1 MQQVLLTALN
11 DWFRHRG
18 ARLGAA
24 LAYYS
29 VFSLGPL
36 LLIVTS
42 VAGLLFGDEAARG
55 ALGAQFRSMLGD
67 SGAQAVEAML
77 KGASIESSGWLAGA
91 TGIILLLVAALGVVV
106 QLKDAL
112 NTIWEVKEPEYA
124 GLWWYLRTYLISAA
138 GILSLGFLL
147 AVSLVISTALTAFS
161 TYVGDSAAEGL
172 LWQSLNFA
180 VSLAVLSGLFA
191 MLFRWFPD
199 ADVEWADV
207 WPGAF
212 ATALLFNIGKL
223 AISWYIGTQ
232 GLESTYGAAASI
244 VVLLIWVYWSAQIAL
259 FGAEISHVYAS
270 RRRPKEG
277 SRVAATS
284 QYPQI
289 QSTRVIRTRP

>member
-1 MQQVLLTALN
+1 MQEILVTAVN

-42 VAGLLFGDEAARG
+42 IAGLVFGEDAVRG
-55 ALGAQFRSMLGD
+55 ALAGQFRSMLGT
-67 SGAQAVEAML
+67 SGSQAVEAML
-77 KGASIESSGWLAGA
+77 KGAAVESSGRLAA
-91 TGIILLLVAALGVVV
+91 VFGIILLLVAALGVVV

-124 GLWWYLRTYLISAA
+124 GVWWYLRTYLISFA

-161 TYVGDSAAEGL
+161 TYAGGTAVEGL
-172 LWQSLNFA
+172 FWQALNFV

-191 MLFRWFPD
+191 TLFRWFPD
-199 ADVEWADV
+199 TEVTWSDA
-207 WPGAF
+207 WPGALV
-212 ATALLFNIGKL
+212 AALLFNIGKL
-223 AISWYIGTQ
+223 AIAWYIGTQ

-244 VVLLIWVYWSAQIAL
+244 VILLIWVYYSAQILL
-259 FGAEISHVYAS
+259 FGAELTHAYAAES
-270 RRRPKEG
+270 G
-277 SRVAATS
+277 SRQRKS
-284 QYPQI
+284 
-289 QSTRVIRTRP
+289 S